1 MLMVSH
7 FLVHFFIVVSDPEI
21 KQYIVILNNDLP
33 YDEKF
38 IIKDLGER
46 NLFIK
51 KKAEALVR
59 EKMEELMDENTFKV
73 GQRA

>member
-1 MLMVSH
+1 MVPH
-7 FLVHFFIVVSDPEI
+7 IVVHFFIFGSDPEI

-33 YDEKF
+33 YEEKF

-51 KKAEALVR
+51 KKAEAFVR

-73 GQRA
+73 GQRT